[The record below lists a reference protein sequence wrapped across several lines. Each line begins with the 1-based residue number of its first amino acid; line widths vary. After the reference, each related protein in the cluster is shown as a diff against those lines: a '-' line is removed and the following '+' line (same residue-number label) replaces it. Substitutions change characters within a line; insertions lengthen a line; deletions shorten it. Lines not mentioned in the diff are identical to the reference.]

1 MTKSGAPL
9 DTAIWWNF
17 AIPGLIGY
25 THGFDFILPATLG
38 IVFSGILY
46 AIANYKKEN
55 PWTSMKNTMDKAL
68 GRSYKKS
75 YSKAMWTMN
84 D

>member
-1 MTKSGAPL
+1 M
-9 DTAIWWNF
+9 DTAVWWNF
-17 AIPGLIGY
+17 IIPGMIGY

-38 IVFSGILY
+38 IIFSGVLY

-55 PWTSMKNTMDKAL
+55 PWTSMKNTVNKAI

-75 YSKAMWTMN
+75 YSQAAWTM
-84 D
+84 DG

>member
-1 MTKSGAPL
+1 MAKAGVPL
-9 DTAIWWNF
+9 DTAVWWNF
-17 AIPGLIGY
+17 IIPGLIGY

-38 IVFSGILY
+38 IVFSGIVY
-46 AIANYKKEN
+46 AIVNYKKEN

-68 GRSYKKS
+68 GRSHKKS